1 MRNELQLNRYDLIM
15 LVGTRAMLGAGIGL
29 LVSGRLSNET
39 RRAVGRT
46 LLAIGAATTVP
57 LAMRIFGSH
66 SHRELAPAGV

>member
-1 MRNELQLNRYDLIM
+1 MRSELQLNKSDLIM

-29 LVSGRLSNET
+29 LVAGKLSDEP

-57 LAMRIFGSH
+57 LAFRIFGSQRRH
-66 SHRELAPAGV
+66 ELAPASA